1 MNKYFISFLFILFVL
16 ITGYSNVFAYN
27 ESYADAAFTY
37 FTTGLERYNAGD
49 YEGAIVDLDE
59 SIMLNDKYAY
69 AYNIPHLDIVR
80 QLLFMVD
87 DPDLTLYFDVPVDVA
102 LDRVSERSFRDKNEN
117 VKTLTQAKEGYEHV
131 MGLFDNVYKIDNTL
145 SVLDSFEMVK
155 EKIKLL
161 K

>member
-1 MNKYFISFLFILFVL
+1 MK
-16 ITGYSNVFAYN
+16 GYSGLKIISYYYN
-27 ESYADAAFTY
+27 LQHKEVY
-37 FTTGLERYNAGD
+37 D
-49 YEGAIVDLDE
+49 YDYILCDRHLLCYLA
-59 SIMLNDKYAY
+59 YAY

-102 LDRVSERSFRDKNEN
+102 LDRVSKRSFRDKNEN

-131 MGLFDNVYKIDNTL
+131 MGLFDNVYKINNTL

>member
-1 MNKYFISFLFILFVL
+1 
-16 ITGYSNVFAYN
+16 
-27 ESYADAAFTY
+27 
-37 FTTGLERYNAGD
+37 
-49 YEGAIVDLDE
+49 
-59 SIMLNDKYAY
+59 
-69 AYNIPHLDIVR
+69 
-80 QLLFMVD
+80 MVD

-102 LDRVSERSFRDKNEN
+102 LDRVSKRSFRDKNEN

-131 MGLFDNVYKIDNTL
+131 MGLFDNVYKIDNTH

>member
-1 MNKYFISFLFILFVL
+1 MNKYFISFLFILSVI

-69 AYNIPHLDIVR
+69 AYNIRGSAKHRLKDFAGAIADYDKAIQLVPEYPSAYYNRSILRFMIKDNYGAISDINKAIE
-80 QLLFMVD
+80 LE
-87 DPDLTLYFDVPVDVA
+87 PANELYYNWRNKINA
-102 LDRVSERSFRDKNEN
+102 SF
-117 VKTLTQAKEGYEHV
+117 Q
-131 MGLFDNVYKIDNTL
+131 
-145 SVLDSFEMVK
+145 
-155 EKIKLL
+155 
-161 K
+161 